1 MGKPKFI
8 ITRFTHGSAGKF
20 LSTVLQTSN
29 KIDHWSVVV
38 QAQKNTELNVPVTL
52 EYINRSFPKDHSRYL
67 RAEPMVPYN
76 TDLYSVGYP
85 RGNDVEFDQ
94 YINYAREK
102 NDIRLFNCMDK
113 NFLVN
118 LIFNKPILP
127 KFCQNSQAVTITVTT
142 DKEKQW
148 LFKTLWSKHFLE
160 TDSEIYYLPSAPDY
174 CNFQS
179 LPTVL
184 RFNNQYCFSI
194 EQKEQLY
201 QKYVI
206 NNYTNNYY
214 FAPEKFTEFDN
225 ANHIDNVFIEL
236 ADILNAE
243 RFNSAV
249 LSIFKQ
255 LGLENLNLDLVSQMH
270 KIWLSRQIPY
280 DLQIPIH

>member
-1 MGKPKFI
+1 MGNPKFI

-29 KIDHWSVVV
+29 RIDHWSAVV
-38 QAQKNTELNVPVTL
+38 QAQKNTELYNPVTL
-52 EYINRSFPKDHSRYL
+52 EYVDRSFSKDHSRYL
-67 RAEPMVPYN
+67 QAEPMVPYN
-76 TDLYSVGYP
+76 TDLFSVGYP
-85 RGNDVEFDQ
+85 RGNNITLDQ
-94 YINYAREK
+94 YVDHAKKK
-102 NDIRLFNCMDK
+102 NDIRLFNCIDQ

-127 KFCQNSQAVTITVTT
+127 MFCQHSQAVTITVTT

-160 TDSEIYYLPSAPDY
+160 TDTKIYYLPSSPEY

-184 RFNNQYCFSI
+184 RFNNQYCFPL

-201 QKYVI
+201 QKYVV

-214 FAPEKFTEFDN
+214 FEPEKFTEFDN
-225 ANHIDNVFIEL
+225 ANSINNVFIKL
-236 ADILNAE
+236 ADILDSE
-243 RFNSAV
+243 QFDSAI
-249 LSIFKQ
+249 LTIFAQ
-255 LGLENLNLDLVSQMH
+255 LGLENLNSNLVSQMH
-270 KIWLSRQIPY
+270 KIWLSRQLSY
-280 DLQIPIH
+280 DLPIPVH